1 MPIEIYELPNSL
13 LGPLVCSVWLLI
25 GIGGYLAFHRVCR
38 ATFNEGER
46 NLAIALLAV
55 IATVNSLL
63 LAFSAISVW
72 ESYGQ
77 AEKAVRGEAVTI
89 GALARNLAAFDT
101 TESRTARTL
110 LGNYTHVVLDDEWQA
125 MRTGQ
130 RSEAAWT
137 AFEQVFG
144 AIGRLDQSAPRH
156 VALMPEIW
164 ELTNDLLKFRRE
176 RLYAS
181 EAEVPSALWIVVL
194 VGSVLT
200 IATTY
205 VFPRTAF
212 NTTAVGMLSLS
223 LGLVFFFIIATDRPF
238 CGTDGIG
245 PEAIESALLKME
257 HWSEAARPTAAEA
270 SRSR

>member
-1 MPIEIYELPNSL
+1 
-13 LGPLVCSVWLLI
+13 
-25 GIGGYLAFHRVCR
+25 VCR
-38 ATFNEGER
+38 ATFSEGER

-77 AEKAVRGEAVTI
+77 ADKAVRGEAVTI

-101 TESRTARTL
+101 PESRAARGL
-110 LGNYTHVVLDDEWQA
+110 LGNYAHVVLDEEWQA
-125 MRTGQ
+125 MRTG
-130 RSEAAWT
+130 RHSEAAWS

-164 ELTNDLLKFRRE
+164 ELTNELLKFRRE

-194 VGSVLT
+194 VGTVLT
-200 IATTY
+200 ITTTY

-223 LGLVFFFIIATDRPF
+223 LGLVFFFIIAMDRPF

-245 PEAIESALLKME
+245 PEPIESALKKMD
-257 HWSEAARPTAAEA
+257 HGTDAARAPATPAIAPK
-270 SRSR
+270 